1 MVSRTCFTKSKLAL
15 SCFTIASSA
24 PLVCSGVGLKD
35 YGTGKLLTTFHSSHY
50 LPASQ
55 FSYLYLRE
63 GESKEEFCFKALQ
76 IHCCLISDLA
86 LILTDFKPYALFTM
100 SYLWV
105 SFDTQ
110 GSQLFS
116 MLVIWLYLFILWGV
130 SFKVFFLLT
139 LFEIIP
145 EGCNASQSQK
155 EKYTTVVQLNRN
167 GVS

>member
-1 MVSRTCFTKSKLAL
+1 M
-15 SCFTIASSA
+15 
-24 PLVCSGVGLKD
+24 
-35 YGTGKLLTTFHSSHY
+35 TGQLLTTFHSSLF

-110 GSQLFS
+110 GSYSYFPC
-116 MLVIWLYLFILWGV
+116 WWFGYLFILWGV
-130 SFKVFFLLT
+130 SFKGCFFFSSWLSLR
-139 LFEIIP
+139 IIL

-155 EKYTTVVQLNRN
+155 EKYTTVVSLNRN
-167 GVS
+167 GVRDFFSAFLLWFHC